1 MADFATGV
9 YTAVRNYASRPR
21 RSVREI
27 HVIHQDP
34 QVVRSMSKWVEE
46 KAATDMSMV
55 DNKPRERSQSAKTE
69 QAVTCVICREGVTK
83 PKSLTC
89 GHTFCTH
96 CIDQWLPHASK
107 CPTCNKIQGVLTGK
121 QPPNGRMEM
130 YHSRSDLPGY
140 QGCGSLTIKYDF
152 PAGRQTVSTSKY

>member
-27 HVIHQDP
+27 HVIHRDL
-34 QVVRSMSKWVEE
+34 QVIGSMSEWVEE

-69 QAVTCVICREGVTK
+69 QAVTCVICYEAVTN
-83 PKSLTC
+83 PKSLAC

-96 CIDQWLPHASK
+96 CIDQWLTLASK

-130 YHSRSDLPGY
+130 YYSQSNLPGY

-152 PAGRQTVSTSKY
+152 PAGRQTVSTN

>member
-1 MADFATGV
+1 M
-9 YTAVRNYASRPR
+9 
-21 RSVREI
+21 REI
-27 HVIHQDP
+27 HVIHEDL
-34 QVVRSMSKWVEE
+34 QVIRSMSEWVEE

-69 QAVTCVICREGVTK
+69 QAVTCVICHEAVTN
-83 PKSLTC
+83 PKSLAC

-96 CIDQWLPHASK
+96 CIDQWLTLASK

-130 YHSRSDLPGY
+130 YHSQSDLPGY

-152 PAGRQTVSTSKY
+152 PAGRQTVSTNLKSEHTEAFSNK